1 MKMQLSSWFQSEMIG
16 TDRVLLRAGRDAR
29 SDTEAISAAAYIVRS
44 KDGSSSIRVVYS
56 HTAGANKA
64 YRFENEQADEIKV
77 AATFIK
83 DNSGRIYVLLQDEF
97 GEGVDGRWVDKS
109 LMVHPGSSRHAL
121 GDINAFAGR
130 RILVPTAKA
139 LHSTGPANTTPP
151 DLPVPGRPASK
162 HSGNQQQHVRD
173 TRTAS
178 SERRMSGHRNRK
190 AKRHDE
196 APKGANAW
204 AQAKATGQHRQVA
217 CLADL

>member
-1 MKMQLSSWFQSEMIG
+1 MKMQLSSWHQATGLSAG
-16 TDRVLLRAGRDAR
+16 RVLLRAGRDVR
-29 SDTEAISAAAYIVRS
+29 SGTEAISAAAYIVRS
-44 KDGSSSIRVVYS
+44 KDGSSAIRVVYS
-56 HTAGANKA
+56 HTDGANKP
-64 YRFENEQADEIKV
+64 YRFEGEQDNEIKV

-162 HSGNQQQHVRD
+162 HSGNQHVRD

-204 AQAKATGQHRQVA
+204 AQTMATGQHRQVA